1 MYKIITFCPESDLI
15 NLIEAM
21 SKAGAGD
28 IGNYSHC
35 CFYTLGTGNWKSL
48 EGSNPTIGSVG
59 HFSHEPE
66 YKLEMICPKIHL
78 KSVVEAI
85 KKTHSYEEP
94 EIDIIEMVNTDEI

>member
-1 MYKIITFCPESDLI
+1 
-15 NLIEAM
+15 M

-94 EIDIIEMVNTDEI
+94 EIDIIELVNTDEI